1 MSEREIN
8 FELTSNFHANHAAN
22 ASMHQESRRP
32 HHDSNLFLFCC
43 LAAPLALESM
53 HTQRWRDETLKAVL
67 ESCPALRD
75 DEQEL
80 SKMFAHA
87 APVATLE
94 EEDAA
99 ELVFVEE

>member
-1 MSEREIN
+1 
-8 FELTSNFHANHAAN
+8 
-22 ASMHQESRRP
+22 
-32 HHDSNLFLFCC
+32 
-43 LAAPLALESM
+43 M
-53 HTQRWRDETLKAVL
+53 HTERWRDETLKAVL
-67 ESCPALRD
+67 ESGPALRD

>member
-1 MSEREIN
+1 M
-8 FELTSNFHANHAAN
+8 HHAAN
-22 ASMHQESRRP
+22 ASKRQTHPCIKSHEDHTTRAT
-32 HHDSNLFLFCC
+32 LKF
-43 LAAPLALESM
+43 LAAPLPLESM
-53 HTQRWRDETLKAVL
+53 HTERWRGETLKAVL

-94 EEDAA
+94 EADAA
-99 ELVFVEE
+99 ELAFVEE